1 MAGVA
6 ANTLLLHK
14 FSTCRWAENFG
25 EALHNAN
32 PDGHGVKNKYAGREK
47 GILLSQFW
55 KQCFGIARGACYEA
69 KIDAFS
75 GCTAASYAR
84 APGHS
89 SQTQIAMIA
98 LFLALTM
105 LPFAMSPEE
114 LQQCSMRGKSKIP
127 KVEIGVQPANLLPP
141 GWPFPAS
148 TQVIV
153 CCSTSGA
160 SPMTAAER
168 LAPYQDLASKLA
180 GVPWPRADLP
190 RCKAKEDGSRN
201 KDSSVEVEAKA
212 SSKRQ
217 GRYFIARAM
226 ASSKRR
232 RELF

>member
-75 GCTAASYAR
+75 GCTAAS
-84 APGHS
+84 
-89 SQTQIAMIA
+89 
-98 LFLALTM
+98 
-105 LPFAMSPEE
+105 SPQSCTHV
-114 LQQCSMRGKSKIP
+114 LWRGKSKIP

-217 GRYFIARAM
+217 GRCT
-226 ASSKRR
+226 
-232 RELF
+232 